1 MNIFNHLHT
10 QFEQQFGPAGH
21 VPPLPWDGE
30 TDDDGDDFF
39 DDVDADDLPLPIS
52 FPLGTDAE

>member
-1 MNIFNHLHT
+1 MNIFNHLHAN
-10 QFEQQFGPAGH
+10 FAQQFGPAGH
-21 VPPLPWDGE
+21 VPPLPW
-30 TDDDGDDFF
+30 DDDGDDFF